1 LAKQEEIDRRE
12 IILLSIAIA
21 LSTALVGPFQ
31 KIIESFTENQ
41 SGLWLALLWALGIFL
56 WIVIVMLAVVILLR
70 VFGYKIREEKE

>member
-1 LAKQEEIDRRE
+1 MAKQEEIDRRE

-70 VFGYKIREEKE
+70 VFSYKIREEKE